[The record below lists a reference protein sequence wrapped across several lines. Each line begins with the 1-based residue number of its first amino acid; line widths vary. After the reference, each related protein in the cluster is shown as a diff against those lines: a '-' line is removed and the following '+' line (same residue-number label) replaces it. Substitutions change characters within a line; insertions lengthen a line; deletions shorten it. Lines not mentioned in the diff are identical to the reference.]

1 VIDVQVMRTMPDLMG
16 LNVLTLM
23 TIPLRFQIAPGTAAS
38 LGIADVDYTI
48 SFDGSE
54 IAGGQTNADG
64 EVSIPLLALMG
75 TLPAVLRILD
85 TDFNLTL
92 HPGLQATN
100 RMDGRQRRLEHLG
113 YMTGYQLVA
122 IGGDQ
127 PDDNTD
133 GPRTQQAIMNFQMDE
148 SLTVDGDTGNQTTT
162 KLRTAVGGV

>member
-1 VIDVQVMRTMPDLMG
+1 MIDVEVARTMADLMG
-16 LNVLTLM
+16 LNVLTLA

-38 LGIADVDYTI
+38 LGIANVDFAI

-54 IAGGQTNADG
+54 IASGQTTADG

-75 TLPAVLRILD
+75 GSPAVLRIFD

-92 HPGLQATN
+92 HPGLQAVSGL
-100 RMDGRQRRLEHLG
+100 DGRQRRLEHLG
-113 YMTGYQLVA
+113 YMTGYQLVV

-148 SLTVDGDTGNQTTT
+148 SLTIDGDIGNQTSG
-162 KLRTAVGGV
+162 KIKSKVGGV